1 MLLRAELR
9 TVGASYSFD
18 QELPNN
24 VALYTQLR
32 PRAASRSQSMQLV
45 MLLPYNERMPNAVNR
60 LVFGKDI
67 SLDVADYKVDMY
79 GLA

>member
-1 MLLRAELR
+1 
-9 TVGASYSFD
+9 
-18 QELPNN
+18 
-24 VALYTQLR
+24 
-32 PRAASRSQSMQLV
+32 MQLV